1 MMVDRRDEG
10 AREGEGAS
18 NEAEGGERW
27 REVVR
32 LLEDNARART
42 RLEAVETA
50 LLREARAC
58 DVPARLGYV
67 SLEEFAERHLGYGR
81 HAANERCRVSL
92 ELEALPQ
99 LCAAYEDGTLMFS
112 HVRELTRVATRPT
125 QADWLSAAKGKSVR
139 EISLEPDLD
148 FERAARETAQALRD
162 GVDVVYQGVL
172 VDGDWRGVADFL
184 ERGEDGSYEALDTKL
199 ARSGKPAHI
208 LQPGRARALGVGQRM
223 LEQRQQRDRRETLG
237 DGFGK
242 GDYSHVLF

>member
-42 RLEAVETA
+42 RLEALETA

-67 SLEEFAERHLGYGR
+67 SLEEFTERHLGYGR

-92 ELEALPQ
+92 ELASLPQ
-99 LCAAYEDGTLMFS
+99 LCAAYEDGSPM
-112 HVRELTRVATRPT
+112 
-125 QADWLSAAKGKSVR
+125 
-139 EISLEPDLD
+139 
-148 FERAARETAQALRD
+148 
-162 GVDVVYQGVL
+162 
-172 VDGDWRGVADFL
+172 
-184 ERGEDGSYEALDTKL
+184 
-199 ARSGKPAHI
+199 
-208 LQPGRARALGVGQRM
+208 
-223 LEQRQQRDRRETLG
+223 
-237 DGFGK
+237 
-242 GDYSHVLF
+242 